1 MIPERFIYRDESLY
15 ILDQRKIPDK
25 IVYFKADTLD
35 KVSKSIKDMMV
46 RGAPLIGDTAAL
58 GYLIGIVHIKKPKK
72 KITKSEIIRI
82 LKKNS
87 DILKSSRP
95 TALPLFTATDRMHSR
110 AISMLENKPD
120 ILSEKDIDD
129 LKKYLK
135 KEAFEIIKE
144 DISSTQKMA
153 EYGLRLL
160 KLGSTVI
167 TYCNTGALAT
177 AGIGTALGVITEG
190 YKKGMI
196 KFVYPSE
203 TRPYLQGA
211 RLTSWELLKNK
222 IPFKLIC
229 DNMAAWIMKTE
240 KIDAVL
246 VGADRIASNGDTA
259 NKIGSY
265 SLAILAKH
273 HNIPFY
279 VVAPYETIDWSISSG
294 NDIKIEER
302 DPVEVIKIKD
312 KFIAYPDVKARHPAF
327 DVTPSKLITAIITEK
342 GIISPVSKKNIIKLN
357 SF

>member
-15 ILDQRKIPDK
+15 ILDQRRIPDK
-25 IVYFKADTLD
+25 IVYFKADAVN

-46 RGAPLIGDTAAL
+46 RGAPLIGDVAAL
-58 GYLIGIVHIKKPKK
+58 GYLIGIDHIKKTK
-72 KITKSEIIRI
+72 KILTKSEIIYR

-87 DILKSSRP
+87 DILKTSRP
-95 TALPLFTATDRMHSR
+95 TAISLFTATDRMHAE
-110 AISMLENKPD
+110 AISMLEKKSD

-129 LKKYLK
+129 LKKCLK
-135 KEAFEIIKE
+135 KEAFEIVEE
-144 DISSTQKMA
+144 DIISTQKMA
-153 EYGLRLL
+153 EYGIKLL
-160 KLGSTVI
+160 KPESTVI

-190 YKKGMI
+190 YKKGRI

-240 KIDAVL
+240 KIDAVII
-246 VGADRIASNGDTA
+246 GADRIASNGDTA

-265 SLAILAKH
+265 SLSILAKY
-273 HNIPFY
+273 HNVPFY
-279 VVAPYETIDWSISSG
+279 VVAPYDTIDHKISSG

-302 DPVEVIKIKD
+302 DTLEVIKIKD
-312 KFIAYPDVKARHPAF
+312 KFIAHPDVKARHPAF

-342 GIISPVSKKNIIKLN
+342 GIISPVNSENIKKLK
-357 SF
+357 